1 MKIRRHINNYNF
13 IASQETGMTF
23 RWGETFDDNPLYAPV
38 PELADIS
45 ISNHCTKKCSFC
57 YRDSNPNNSFI
68 SVSDYKYILDS
79 LNHPLYGNVFQVAIG
94 GGEPLEHPD
103 FLELI
108 RLTREYNIVPNFT
121 TNGEHLS
128 DEIADVIK
136 SEIGAVAVS
145 VIDFNNF
152 PNTEIGILI
161 KNGIRTNI
169 HFVLDSNS
177 LSQAVKILQGQ
188 YNSKLNGIN
197 AIIFLTFKPSGRGD
211 SNFALVHNKEMKQF
225 IELIDANNCLCNI
238 GFDACFVPLLMSQTS
253 TKKNFIDSC
262 EVGCFSVYIDENLN
276 VSPCSFSNGK
286 DVFNLK
292 EFDFYDIWMNKFSDF
307 RSESK
312 NQCKQSCSSIG
323 ECKGQCYYY
332 PEITLCY
339 KEV

>member
-1 MKIRRHINNYNF
+1 
-13 IASQETGMTF
+13 
-23 RWGETFDDNPLYAPV
+23 
-38 PELADIS
+38 
-45 ISNHCTKKCSFC
+45 
-57 YRDSNPNNSFI
+57 
-68 SVSDYKYILDS
+68 
-79 LNHPLYGNVFQVAIG
+79 VFQVAIG